1 MIKEAIISFII
12 SSGIVAVLI
21 SLCHKY
27 GFFTDKLDK
36 DHAIH
41 TKVTPKCGGIG
52 IFISFFIVSYFY
64 CRIGLDLVISSLPI
78 FIFGVYEDSNGETPQ
93 SLRLLLMVISSL
105 IGVYLLKTY
114 VTNIGFFILPKI
126 IGVIFTI
133 FCVVGI
139 SSAIN
144 FIDGLNGLATGV
156 CLLSVLFFGIIAY
169 LFNDLIFLKLMLICF
184 FAILGFFVFNYP
196 FGKIFLG
203 DGGAYF
209 LGFLMAF
216 ISIILVNRHPE
227 ISPWYP
233 LNAFAYPII
242 ETIVTIRRRYYK
254 KKNKGI
260 PFFQSEKVHLHTLL
274 FKRKTRRNPVASA
287 YLLSFHF
294 LINLV
299 AFLLKSNLPALILLF
314 ILTWF
319 IYLHWYKG
327 MFIKITKI
335 NSNGTTP

>member
-1 MIKEAIISFII
+1 MFKIGLLSFVV
-12 SSGIVAVLI
+12 SFAAVIAFIL
-21 SLCHKY
+21 LCSKY
-27 GFFTDKLDK
+27 LFFTDKIDK
-36 DHAIH
+36 EHAIH

-52 IFISFFIVSYFY
+52 IFISFFVASYFY
-64 CRIGLDLVISSLPI
+64 CRMGVDLAISSLPI

-93 SLRLLLMVISSL
+93 SLRLLLMIISSL
-105 IGVYLLKTY
+105 IGVYLLKSY
-114 VTNIGFFILPKI
+114 VNDIGFLKLPKI
-126 IGVIFTI
+126 IGVVFTI

-156 CLLSVLFFGIIAY
+156 CLLSILFFSIAGYY
-169 LFNDLIFLKLMLICF
+169 LNDLIFFKLMLICF
-184 FAILGFFVFNYP
+184 FAILGFFVLNYP

-242 ETIVTIRRRYYK
+242 ETLVTIKRRYYK
-254 KKNKGI
+254 KKNKGT
-260 PFFQSEKVHLHTLL
+260 PFFQSEKIHLHTLL

-294 LINLV
+294 LINLT
-299 AFLLKSNLPALILLF
+299 AFLLKSNFPALVLLF

-319 IYLHWYKG
+319 IYLQWYKS
-327 MFIKITKI
+327 MFIKIIKI
-335 NSNGTTP
+335 NP